1 MIRLRFTAA
10 DLRQITLAPAPNALG
25 ETALSVRH
33 LLGRQRPGPTRPG
46 LDSWRRTMRTGLAER
61 AGILHE
67 LVSAGGYVPD
77 FLLQTSAD
85 DFGSAV
91 DLAALTP
98 DAGLAGELAELHTTV
113 TTGPRVR
120 DLLAGGTDARRDL
133 ARDLHRYHRTAMAP
147 LWPRIRA
154 TGAADRALRA
164 ETLLRGGVDALL
176 ATLGPRWQWQPP
188 DLLIPAPRSYK
199 VELCGRGLLLVP
211 SYFARSALLMYRPT
225 ASTVLVYPMPDAAGP
240 GPSADV
246 LTPLLGRTRARVLAG
261 LRHPAGTT
269 ALAERVGISLS
280 TASEH
285 TAVLRDAGLVSTT
298 RIGSAV
304 LHALT
309 PLGTA
314 LLGNQK

>member
-10 DLRQITLAPAPNALG
+10 DLRRITLAPAPDALG

-33 LLGRQRPGPTRPG
+33 LRDRQPADRTRPG
-46 LDSWRRTMRTGLAER
+46 LGTWRRTMRTGLAGR
-61 AGILHE
+61 AGILYD
-67 LVSAGGYVPD
+67 LVSADTFVPD
-77 FLLQTSAD
+77 FLFQLSTD

-91 DLAALTP
+91 DLAMLTP
-98 DAGLAGELAELHTTV
+98 DAGIAEDLTELGTVVTSGPRARDLAE
-113 TTGPRVR
+113 
-120 DLLAGGTDARRDL
+120 GGTDARREL
-133 ARDLHRYHRTAMAP
+133 ARDLHHYHRTAVAP

-154 TGAADRALRA
+154 TGVADRALRA

-188 DLLIPAPRSYK
+188 DLLIPSPRSYH

-211 SYFARSALLMYRPT
+211 SYFASSALFMYRPA
-225 ASTVLVYPMPDAAGP
+225 ASTVLFYPMPEAAGP
-240 GPSADV
+240 SPSVDV
-246 LTPLLGRTRARVLAG
+246 LTPLIGRTRARVLAG

-269 ALAERVGISLS
+269 ALAERVGVSPS

-298 RIGSAV
+298 RIGGAV

-309 PLGTA
+309 PLGAA
-314 LLGNQK
+314 LLGSQK